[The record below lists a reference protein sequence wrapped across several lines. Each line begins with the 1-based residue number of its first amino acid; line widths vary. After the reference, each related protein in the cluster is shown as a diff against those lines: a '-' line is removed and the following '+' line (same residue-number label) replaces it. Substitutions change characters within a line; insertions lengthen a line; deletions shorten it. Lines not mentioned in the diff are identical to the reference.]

1 MLSAFSARPIIELR
15 PRDKSKIETIL
26 AYGLHH
32 PQPAVFC
39 CAHTS
44 LLTHYFHLGDRVLVG
59 LNSGALRV
67 YRLNDPTSNQGEH
80 PAPGDEDT
88 PASPPNG
95 NGDHRP
101 GSRASDRPTDLLREV
116 EKFSTRAI
124 EQLAIIRE
132 ANIIVSLSN
141 YQVSLHDRQTYELI
155 ETLSKSKNA
164 SCFAV
169 TSNVVEDPDSEIPEI
184 ISRLAVAVKRRLL
197 LWSWHQSELSDDV
210 AEFVLPESIR
220 SVTWVNAN
228 KLICG
233 MNGGFV
239 LVDVATQELQDI
251 ISPGSLGTNGQGS
264 RFGSI
269 SSASMGYMGLGGYT
283 PKPLAARL
291 ANGEVLLAKDINTL
305 FVDDSGK
312 PKERAQVPWT
322 AAPESIGYSYPYI
335 LALQAPSKG
344 SLEVRNPDT
353 LSLLQTVSL
362 PGAAQLHF
370 PPPTVSLAHTAKNFH
385 ISSERCIWKMG
396 SIDYDTQ
403 VQELV
408 QGGHFDEAISILN
421 MLEDALLKD
430 KTETLREVKMQKA
443 EMLFK
448 KKKYRKSLDLFNED
462 DVHAP
467 PERVLKL
474 YPPHISG
481 ELSAWATQDDD
492 QSDGKEASP
501 KKANGTRPSSPDA
514 ADHPSSPTNVGGFA
528 KLFMGGG
535 HKRNQSDAA
544 SITSSKKEGAETED
558 NESIKEPRKSEEGPL
573 EGKDLM
579 DAVKELGSYLVGTR
593 TRLQRIIDPVTG
605 KLKRESIDSANGE
618 DDIEKFL
625 RITPTESEKERE
637 QEILKMCKLVDTT
650 LFRAYM
656 FSSPTLAGS
665 LFRLPNFCD
674 PEVVNEKL
682 LEHSRYTQLVDFFY
696 GKKLHKE
703 ALDLLQRFGAATKP
717 DPAAPTLHGPDRTIQ
732 YLQNLPPSESELIL
746 KYSGWTLKAN
756 PDYAMEIFIGD
767 TENAET
773 LPRDRVLAFL
783 RELDPKLEL
792 QYLVHIIDELDDA
805 TPDFH
810 NRLVELYVKNL
821 KEMKRDDQWHEQ
833 MARFVK
839 FLQESRQVYSLSK
852 AFGLIPK
859 EGMLP
864 GLRF

>member
-1 MLSAFSARPIIELR
+1 
-15 PRDKSKIETIL
+15 
-26 AYGLHH
+26 
-32 PQPAVFC
+32 
-39 CAHTS
+39 
-44 LLTHYFHLGDRVLVG
+44 
-59 LNSGALRV
+59 
-67 YRLNDPTSNQGEH
+67 
-80 PAPGDEDT
+80 
-88 PASPPNG
+88 
-95 NGDHRP
+95 
-101 GSRASDRPTDLLREV
+101 
-116 EKFSTRAI
+116 
-124 EQLAIIRE
+124 
-132 ANIIVSLSN
+132 
-141 YQVSLHDRQTYELI
+141 
-155 ETLSKSKNA
+155 
-164 SCFAV
+164 
-169 TSNVVEDPDSEIPEI
+169 
-184 ISRLAVAVKRRLL
+184 
-197 LWSWHQSELSDDV
+197 
-210 AEFVLPESIR
+210 
-220 SVTWVNAN
+220 
-228 KLICG
+228 
-233 MNGGFV
+233 
-239 LVDVATQELQDI
+239 
-251 ISPGSLGTNGQGS
+251 
-264 RFGSI
+264 
-269 SSASMGYMGLGGYT
+269 
-283 PKPLAARL
+283 
-291 ANGEVLLAKDINTL
+291 
-305 FVDDSGK
+305 
-312 PKERAQVPWT
+312 
-322 AAPESIGYSYPYI
+322 
-335 LALQAPSKG
+335 
-344 SLEVRNPDT
+344 
-353 LSLLQTVSL
+353 
-362 PGAAQLHF
+362 
-370 PPPTVSLAHTAKNFH
+370 
-385 ISSERCIWKMG
+385 MG